1 MDLKGEYRIPAPR
14 EQVWAALNDPE
25 VLKACIPGC
34 ETLERTAD
42 NAFAA
47 TVAMKVGPV
56 RAKFSGAVE
65 LSDIDPPN
73 GYTISGEGKGGAAG
87 FAKGGA
93 KVELVEDAGETVL
106 KYDVEANVGGKLAQ
120 LGSRLIDGTA
130 RKLANDF
137 FAKFS
142 ELAAAHPGAAPVS
155 APAAPAPAPAPAPAA
170 ETPAP
175 APEAPAPSAPAVPA
189 AATEV
194 PPEVVQQAAQTGEAS
209 PEMLHARKDESEHR
223 GAPPVED
230 AEPDSSGVPSWLWSG
245 GVIVVVLIALYL
257 LSR

>member
-1 MDLKGEYRIPAPR
+1 MDLKGEYRIPASR

-34 ETLERTAD
+34 ESLEQTAD
-42 NAFAA
+42 DAFAA

-56 RAKFSGAVE
+56 RAKFSGAVK

-93 KVELVEDAGETVL
+93 KVHLTEDGGETVL
-106 KYDVEANVGGKLAQ
+106 SYDVEANVGGKLAQ

-130 RKLANDF
+130 RKLADDF

-142 ELAAAHPGAAPVS
+142 EQAAAYSAGAA
-155 APAAPAPAPAPAPAA
+155 APAPAA
-170 ETPAP
+170 EPPAPPAPPVPEPAP
-175 APEAPAPSAPAVPA
+175 AAAAPAEEEAQPA

-194 PPEVVQQAAQTGEAS
+194 PPEIVKQSFETGEAA
-209 PEMLHARKDESEHR
+209 PEMLHARSDDSEHR
-223 GAPPVED
+223 GAPP
-230 AEPDSSGVPSWLWSG
+230 AQEPASEGSFGLPSWMWIT
-245 GVIVVVLIALYL
+245 GVIIVVVILLYAF
-257 LSR
+257 SG

>member
-1 MDLKGEYRIPAPR
+1 MDLKGEYRIPASR
-14 EQVWAALNDPE
+14 EQVWAALNDPK

-34 ETLERTAD
+34 ETLEKTAD

-93 KVELVEDAGETVL
+93 KVSLAEDGDETVL
-106 KYDVEANVGGKLAQ
+106 SYDVEANVGGKLAQ

-130 RKLANDF
+130 RKMADDF
-137 FAKFS
+137 FARFS
-142 ELAAAHPGAAPVS
+142 EQAAAYATPTAAPT
-155 APAAPAPAPAPAPAA
+155 APAAPEPPVEAAPAPAAPPSEEEA
-170 ETPAP
+170 E
-175 APEAPAPSAPAVPA
+175 PA

-194 PPEVVQQAAQTGEAS
+194 PPKVVKQSFQTGDAA
-209 PEMLHARKDESEHR
+209 PEMLHTRPDDSQSA
-223 GAPPVED
+223 GTPPPAAAGTD
-230 AEPDSSGVPSWLWSG
+230 GSSGLPSWIWIA
-245 GVIVVVLIALYL
+245 GVIVVVVVLLYAF
-257 LSR
+257 SS